1 MNSLHIARIVAKLAE
16 RNRKQE
22 MRRKQIRQL
31 SRNVFAHFL
40 VAFDRIQLLL
50 RKSSF
55 RNDRAQEACQ
65 LQRQQA
71 EFFFDNRNRF
81 PELLFIDRKFS
92 GKGSRF
98 NRGIDNVLL

>member
-1 MNSLHIARIVAKLAE
+1 
-16 RNRKQE
+16 